1 MVELSK
7 EESLFLYLMILDYER
22 IIGLSLN
29 PNYQMSKSDFIKLKN
44 KLFKEGFKN
53 VN

>member
-1 MVELSK
+1 MVRLSK

-29 PNYQMSKSDFIKLKN
+29 PNYQMAKSDFIKLKN
-44 KLFKEGFKN
+44 KLFNGGFKN
-53 VN
+53 AN